1 MYVVNKNS
9 TCDHERHQP
18 NLVCSH
24 AFQCDC
30 NYILIAYIYRSL
42 EKKMNYLAAPLT
54 FAWLISQV

>member
-1 MYVVNKNS
+1 MYVVNKNY

-30 NYILIAYIYRSL
+30 NYILKAYIYRSL
-42 EKKMNYLAAPLT
+42 EKKNELFSCTIDFCM
-54 FAWLISQV
+54 VD